1 LLHNELQNRLS
12 FEQRL
17 RVIDRTTKMSNRQ
30 QPDRLEILLEI
41 ARDLTASLASEDR
54 YQRLLE
60 AVQRLIPADASCL
73 LRLEGDE
80 LVPLAAHGL
89 TEEALV
95 RRYPRGEH
103 PRLDII
109 LSGGGPVRFPPDS
122 PLPDPFDGMLASDP
136 GALDHIHACMGCPLT
151 EGGEVVG
158 ALTTDALAP
167 DAFDHIE
174 PRWLEMLGALAGA
187 AVRTT
192 TLIEELQRRAAH
204 QGEVA
209 RALQR
214 HAEADHVIGNSPAAR
229 QLLRDVELVAA
240 SDLPVLVHGETGVGK
255 EIVAQ
260 QLHARSAR
268 SDAALIQ
275 VNCAALPE
283 SIAESELFGHVRG
296 AFTGAQSDR
305 AGKFEVADG
314 ATLVL
319 DEIGELPLSLQ
330 PKLLRALQQGEIQR
344 IGDDRVHRVDVRV
357 IASTNRDL
365 EDEVRAGRFRADLYH
380 RLAVYPLR
388 VPPLRERRD
397 DVPVL
402 AAHFLDRARRNLGLG
417 PVRLSPEAREALVAA
432 PWPGNV
438 RELENVISRAALRA
452 AAGSR
457 DRAAILVDVEHLGLE
472 PDGGPT
478 TETVS
483 QEARDTQASLDLRA
497 RTDAFQRREIER
509 AVFRNGGN
517 WAAAARDL
525 GMHRSNLHRL
535 ASRLGLR
542 GGNGA

>member
-1 LLHNELQNRLS
+1 
-12 FEQRL
+12 
-17 RVIDRTTKMSNRQ
+17 MSNRQ

-122 PLPDPFDGMLASDP
+122 PLPDPCDGMLASDP

-151 EGGEVVG
+151 EGGEGVG
-158 ALTTDALAP
+158 ALTPDALAP

-192 TLIEELQRRAAH
+192 TLIEELQRRAEH

-214 HAEADHVIGNSPAAR
+214 HAEADHVIGSSPAAR

-478 TETVS
+478 TEIVS
-483 QEARDTQASLDLRA
+483 QVARDTQASLDLRT
-497 RTDAFQRREIER
+497 RTDEFQRREIER
-509 AVFRNGGN
+509 AVSRNGGN

-542 GGNGA
+542 GGNSA